1 MNFICGAVSRT
12 PLHPRLKNFRFY
24 RLFLNFK
31 QDEKG
36 SAPLSRSAQ
45 LLRWICSGKICFY
58 HVYSNAYVNLFEGGV
73 KAYRLFFFPACVLT
87 HFLDYE
93 SLQTSKNIEKCYLMN
108 TALDVYHL
116 DLFDGM

>member
-36 SAPLSRSAQ
+36 SVPLSRSAQ
-45 LLRWICSGKICFY
+45 LLRWIRSGKICFY
-58 HVYSNAYVNLFEGGV
+58 HVYSNAYVNLFEGGL
-73 KAYRLFFFPACVLT
+73 KHTGCYFFLHVF
-87 HFLDYE
+87 
-93 SLQTSKNIEKCYLMN
+93 
-108 TALDVYHL
+108 
-116 DLFDGM
+116 